1 MKKVSSGGG
10 GKEPESK
17 IVAIKDSSELG
28 YEQARDL
35 LKDTA
40 KQLNAKQFE
49 VPARIQGMLDECQK
63 LEAQI
68 AAREQAG
75 GASADE
81 LIADAKKIGGANV
94 IIAEL
99 PMAGSDLM
107 RQLVDQIRQKIEPT
121 AILFASRDGDSKVTL
136 IAAVSRDLTKQ
147 VSAGNWVK
155 EVAPVVGGGG
165 GGKPDMAQAG
175 GKIPDKT
182 PEALSKAEEWITSA
196 LGA

>member
-1 MKKVSSGGG
+1 
-10 GKEPESK
+10 
-17 IVAIKDSSELG
+17 
-28 YEQARDL
+28 
-35 LKDTA
+35 
-40 KQLNAKQFE
+40 
-49 VPARIQGMLDECQK
+49 MLTECQK

-68 AAREQAG
+68 AAREEAG

-81 LIADAKKIGGANV
+81 LIAAAKQIGGANV

-121 AILFASRDGDSKVTL
+121 AILFASRDGSSKVTL

-175 GKIPDKT
+175 GKLPDTT
-182 PEALSKAEEWITSA
+182 PEALTKAEEWITSA